1 MLRDLR
7 EGWSAFTEHT
17 WVWLLTVWIS
27 LYFLITYAPFF
38 VLGPYVAK
46 PSMDGASGWTM
57 VVTGEAVGSLA
68 GRARRRCASSRPRRC
83 S

>member
-1 MLRDLR
+1 M
-7 EGWSAFTEHT
+7 
-17 WVWLLTVWIS
+17 WLLTLWIS

-46 PSMDGASGWTM
+46 QSLGGAAAWTI
-57 VVTGEAVGSLA
+57 VVTGEAIGALA
-68 GRARRRCASSRPRRC
+68 GGLVGLRVRPAGRC